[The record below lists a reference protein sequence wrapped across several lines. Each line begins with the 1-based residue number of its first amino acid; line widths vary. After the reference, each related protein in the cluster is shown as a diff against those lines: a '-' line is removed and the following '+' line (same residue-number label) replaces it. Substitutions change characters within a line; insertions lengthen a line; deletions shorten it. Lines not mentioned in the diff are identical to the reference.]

1 MTKRKKTARA
11 AVAATRDT
19 KKTTKKKA
27 KKRATRKSQTK
38 ATTAKKNAAK
48 KKTAKKKAKKSG
60 SGGRTFK
67 LVAAAFSG
75 DGRVLATAAGKRVL
89 IWDVSSSTGR
99 PKAMGAVKTQVDASR
114 LAVDHDGRR
123 LAAAVAGFS
132 EVRIRS
138 VANGALLH
146 EVRARGA
153 VTCFAFAPDGRFVL
167 GEVERIGE
175 DGLRARSFVTVVD
188 LASGAELFRT
198 AILDLPIREIAFS
211 SDGLLLSLGF
221 GGGVVVIFDM
231 EARRELFRFPALD
244 PARDRGEIG
253 ARIAA
258 SFAFSKDGRRAA
270 VQWGNVV
277 EVWPIDGGDRI
288 ATIDLGDRAW
298 SVALSA
304 DGTRVVVGAPA
315 AGVWS
320 VKDAKKVMTLDVGH
334 DVVASPDA
342 KRVIVG
348 DRIDAKAGPA
358 LATTDA

>member
-1 MTKRKKTARA
+1 MSTRKKSKKKAKKKSQKKA
-11 AVAATRDT
+11 APRKVTRKAKAKTKTT
-19 KKTTKKKA
+19 KKPKTKKKA
-27 KKRATRKSQTK
+27 KTRAKPKAGPRKL
-38 ATTAKKNAAK
+38 
-48 KKTAKKKAKKSG
+48 
-60 SGGRTFK
+60 K
-67 LVAAAFSG
+67 LLAAAFSG

-89 IWDVSSSTGR
+89 IWDVSSSSGK
-99 PKAMGAVKTQVDASR
+99 PKAMGVVKTQVDASR
-114 LAVDHDGRR
+114 LALDFDGKR

-138 VANGALLH
+138 VSNGALLH

-175 DGLRARSFVTVVD
+175 DGLRARSFVTVID

-258 SFAFSKDGRRAA
+258 SFSFSRDGRRAA

-298 SVALSA
+298 SVALSH
-304 DGTRVVVGAPA
+304 DGTRVVAGAPA

-320 VKDAKKVMTLDVGH
+320 VKDAKKVKALDVGH

-342 KRVIVG
+342 KRVIAG

-358 LATTDA
+358 LVATDG